1 MKMNAIE
8 RHRKIWE
15 GKSDE
20 WLFERLDSEL
30 KDKVEEIHRLLA
42 ENEALRKQPVNSS
55 ISMQDLML
63 YYQDSKNFDFNSK
76 VIDVLSSMENNA
88 QSKPL

>member
-20 WLFERLDSEL
+20 WLFERLDKEL

-42 ENEALRKQPVNSS
+42 ENESLRQKNVNGS

-63 YYQDSKNFDFNSK
+63 YYQDTDGFDFTSK
-76 VIDVLSSMENNA
+76 AIDVLRSMGN
-88 QSKPL
+88 KH